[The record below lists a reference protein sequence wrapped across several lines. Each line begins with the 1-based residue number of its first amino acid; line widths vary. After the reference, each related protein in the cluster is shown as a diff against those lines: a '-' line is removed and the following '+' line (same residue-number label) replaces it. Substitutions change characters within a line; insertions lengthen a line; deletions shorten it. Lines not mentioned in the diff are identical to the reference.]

1 MKRVLVIDGHPDK
14 QSFCHSL
21 AEKYKKGAELCGAE
35 CNVVHL
41 TDLEFTP
48 ILQHGYRKRTEL
60 EPDLLKMWEL
70 ITNANHLV
78 FVYPNWWGTYP
89 ALLKGFIDRLF
100 LPGFA
105 FELRKYWPLPKRLLK
120 GRSARLIATS
130 DNPNWYYALKHRR
143 PGHNSMKR
151 SILGLCGVK
160 PIRITTLAGVTKST
174 DAQRKLWHEK
184 VEELGKRL
192 V

>member
-1 MKRVLVIDGHPDK
+1 M
-14 QSFCHSL
+14 Q
-21 AEKYKKGAELCGAE
+21 Y
-35 CNVVHL
+35 
-41 TDLEFTP
+41 
-48 ILQHGYRKRTEL
+48 GYRKRTEL
-60 EPDLLKMWEL
+60 EPDLKKVWEQ

-78 FVYPNWWGTYP
+78 FVYPNWWATYP

-105 FELRKYWPLPKRLLK
+105 FELRKNWPLPKRLLK
-120 GRSARLIATS
+120 GRSARLIVTS
-130 DNPNWYYALKHRR
+130 DNPNWYYALKHRK

-174 DAQRKLWHEK
+174 AAKRKAWLEK
-184 VEELGKRL
+184 VEELGKKL

>member
-1 MKRVLVIDGHPDK
+1 MRRVLVINGHPDRE
-14 QSFCHSL
+14 SFCHSL
-21 AEKYKKGAELCGAE
+21 AEKYKAGADQSGPDCTIVNLA
-35 CNVVHL
+35 
-41 TDLEFTP
+41 DLEFSP

-60 EPDLLKMWEL
+60 EPDLKKVWEL
-70 ITNANHLV
+70 IKEANHLV

-100 LPGFA
+100 LPGLA
-105 FELRKYWPLPKRLLK
+105 FEFQANRPLPRRLLR
-120 GRSARLIATS
+120 GRSARLIVTS
-130 DNPNWYYALKHRR
+130 DNPNWYYALRHRR

-151 SILGLCGVK
+151 SILGICGVK
-160 PIRITTLAGVTKST
+160 PVRITTLVGVTKST
-174 DAQRKLWHEK
+174 DAQRKAWHEQ

>member
-21 AEKYKKGAELCGAE
+21 AEKYKTGAELSGAE
-35 CNVVHL
+35 CTVVHL

-120 GRSARLIATS
+120 GRSARLIVTS
-130 DNPNWYYALKHRR
+130 DNPNWYYAVKHRR

-174 DAQRKLWHEK
+174 DAQRKLWHKK
-184 VEELGKRL
+184 VEELGKRM

>member
-1 MKRVLVIDGHPDK
+1 MKKVLVINGHPDRE
-14 QSFCHSL
+14 SFCHSL
-21 AEKYKKGAELCGAE
+21 AEQYKKGADQSGAE
-35 CNVVHL
+35 CTVVNL
-41 TDLEFTP
+41 VDLEFSP
-48 ILQHGYRKRTEL
+48 ILQYGYRKRTEL
-60 EPDLLKMWEL
+60 EPDLKKVWEQ

-78 FVYPNWWGTYP
+78 FVYPNWWATYP

-105 FELRKYWPLPKRLLK
+105 FELRKNWPLPKRLLK
-120 GRSARLIATS
+120 GRSARLIVTS
-130 DNPNWYYALKHRR
+130 DNPNWYYALKHRK

-174 DAQRKLWHEK
+174 AAKRKAWLEK
-184 VEELGKRL
+184 VEELGKKL